1 MLSEGNL
8 HFYVRREVE
17 GIYDDGAVILKDTV
31 NHVLTSILPRYVIEC
46 KGSGLVLKDGRR
58 ELTTINDEV
67 YSVLLVALT
76 DAFRYVVSGILDCP
90 NLQRLVALKANS
102 VSDEIKKKIDAYA
115 KTHNI
120 IIAYVK

>member
-1 MLSEGNL
+1 M
-8 HFYVRREVE
+8 
-17 GIYDDGAVILKDTV
+17 ILKDTI
-31 NHVLTSILPRYVIEC
+31 NYALSNILPQYTVEC

-90 NLQRLVALKANS
+90 NLQRLITLKTSS
-102 VSDEIKKKIDAYA
+102 VGDETKKKLDAYA
-115 KTHNI
+115 KAHNI
-120 IIAYVK
+120 IILYVK